1 MKKSVA
7 SILGGLIFGLFYVML
22 FIVFQFICHFVIFRS
37 WKANECEYL
46 PQNYLIIIGIVIILI
61 GLYVGQHI
69 WKRKNIH
76 KK

>member
-22 FIVFQFICHFVIFRS
+22 FIVWQFLCHFVIFG
-37 WKANECEYL
+37 WDAPECEYL
-46 PQNYLIIIGIVIILI
+46 PQSYLIIIGIVIILI

>member
-22 FIVFQFICHFVIFRS
+22 FIVFRFICHFVIFRRLD
-37 WKANECEYL
+37 APECEYL
-46 PQNYLIIIGIVIILI
+46 PQSYLIIIGIVIILI